1 MIPEVKL
8 TCLYLYEVTFI
19 KNITTVNIPQNTYL
33 TLLFCRLT
41 RVISGLD

>member
-19 KNITTVNIPQNTYL
+19 KNITTVNTPQNTYL
-33 TLLFCRLT
+33 PLLFCRHT
-41 RVISGLD
+41 RVISGLH